1 MISKKMKA
9 LTVFSL
15 LASLLLLSLNSG
27 VYAAETNLSKR
38 TLDEISAVY
47 DSLPK
52 NLKQNK
58 ANLIDENIMIYDE
71 SGRIKNEIHSDGRI
85 YDIQWDND
93 RIIQVT
99 DTAGYKTGYDYSK
112 NGQVVENIFYNNQL
126 QTSYFREKELYQIN
140 LGKFS
145 NAEATLKDEIA
156 KQYSQG
162 LVDSSTVN
170 RLENSSVT
178 PFAVVDYY
186 VAGKRM
192 NSLLSSSDFLYNN
205 DDAMTESE
213 IQSFLT
219 SKNSVLRNS
228 IKIYAINSS
237 GNAYDTGRTVK
248 PSKVISDAAKNAG
261 INPRVILVTLQK
273 ESSLVTSTDTNVNR
287 RAFHYAMGY
296 GATDSGDITTYTG
309 FDKQVELASAWMYDK
324 WLHDSK
330 LDVFLT
336 VNGGVSKTSGGVTY
350 AGKIQVDTFPAWV
363 LYTYTPHVIDYSL
376 LPTIG
381 GGNYLFLKVF
391 EGWWNSWYD

>member
-1 MISKKMKA
+1 M
-9 LTVFSL
+9 
-15 LASLLLLSLNSG
+15 
-27 VYAAETNLSKR
+27 
-38 TLDEISAVY
+38 
-47 DSLPK
+47 
-52 NLKQNK
+52 
-58 ANLIDENIMIYDE
+58 
-71 SGRIKNEIHSDGRI
+71 
-85 YDIQWDND
+85 
-93 RIIQVT
+93 
-99 DTAGYKTGYDYSK
+99 
-112 NGQVVENIFYNNQL
+112 
-126 QTSYFREKELYQIN
+126 
-140 LGKFS
+140 
-145 NAEATLKDEIA
+145 KDEIA

-170 RLENSSVT
+170 SLENSSVT

-219 SKNSVLRNS
+219 SKNSVLRNN

-391 EGWWNSWYD
+391 EGWWSSWYD